1 MTRQDYILHL
11 DKLRSRVLE
20 IIEFDLSEK
29 KIAGELAGP
38 TSLELERSK
47 KTQKMLHGLVQRL
60 YEDAGI
66 SMKVKQDKILCGELD
81 QAEISFWAEY
91 KAETP
96 EEKGGA
102 E

>member
-1 MTRQDYILHL
+1 
-11 DKLRSRVLE
+11 
-20 IIEFDLSEK
+20 
-29 KIAGELAGP
+29 
-38 TSLELERSK
+38 
-47 KTQKMLHGLVQRL
+47 MLHGLVQRL
-60 YEDAGI
+60 YEDAGV

-81 QAEISFWAEY
+81 QAEISVRAEY